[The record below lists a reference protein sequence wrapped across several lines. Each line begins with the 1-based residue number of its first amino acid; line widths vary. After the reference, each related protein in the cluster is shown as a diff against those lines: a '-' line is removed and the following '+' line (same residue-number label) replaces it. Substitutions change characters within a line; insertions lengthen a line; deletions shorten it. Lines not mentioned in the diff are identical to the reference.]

1 MKEINNYRISMIVAA
16 MLITFAT
23 GCSDDRVAQVATQAA
38 DRQAEQNDTMAK
50 LQQDVTGGTKQLV
63 EADANARHEI
73 VAVHHDLQAERTR
86 LDTNWT
92 ALEDERKQFAGERRT
107 ESLWVPVV
115 QLLGTLFL
123 VVTLLGFSWYALVRL
138 RTDTATDAEL
148 SELLVHELAAGQLL
162 SLPGKESPAQITHDG
177 NRPSAQS

>member
-1 MKEINNYRISMIVAA
+1 MKVINTYRISMFAEA
-16 MLITFAT
+16 MLITFAI

-50 LQQDVTGGTKQLV
+50 LQQDVAGGSKQLV

-86 LDTNWT
+86 LDTGWT
-92 ALEDERKQFAGERRT
+92 ALEDERKQLAGARRT

-115 QLLGTLFL
+115 QSLGGLFL
-123 VVTLLGFSWYALVRL
+123 VIALLGFSWYALVKL

-148 SELLVHELAAGQLL
+148 SELLVHELAAGTPFNF
-162 SLPGKESPAQITHDG
+162 PGKESPAQITYDG
-177 NRPSAQS
+177 NRPSAGG